1 MHLIPE
7 RVLAPVRGA
16 RAEGPVVAW
25 AKPAAGDPA
34 CLGGPMAH
42 IEITRNDDGSRYE
55 ATVDGAL
62 AGFAEFALT
71 EHAIT
76 FTHTEVDPAFEG
88 QGVGSAL
95 ARGALDDAIHRGDRR
110 IKVVCP
116 FIRAW
121 VERHPDYQEL
131 LEPSRQS

>member
-1 MHLIPE
+1 
-7 RVLAPVRGA
+7 
-16 RAEGPVVAW
+16 
-25 AKPAAGDPA
+25 
-34 CLGGPMAH
+34 MAN

-76 FTHTEVDPAFEG
+76 FTHTEVDPVFEG

>member
-1 MHLIPE
+1 
-7 RVLAPVRGA
+7 
-16 RAEGPVVAW
+16 
-25 AKPAAGDPA
+25 
-34 CLGGPMAH
+34 MAH

-62 AGFAEFALT
+62 AGFAEFVLT

-95 ARGALDDAIHRGDRR
+95 ARGALDDAIRRGDRR

-121 VERHPDYQEL
+121 VERHPDYAARL
-131 LEPSRQS
+131 TLAADR

>member
-7 RVLAPVRGA
+7 RVPAPARGA
-16 RAEGPVVAW
+16 RAEGPLV
-25 AKPAAGDPA
+25 GR
-34 CLGGPMAH
+34 GPPCG
-42 IEITRNDDGSRYE
+42 RNDDGSRYE

-62 AGFAEFALT
+62 TGFAEFTLT

-95 ARGALDDAIHRGDRR
+95 ARGALDDAIRRGDRR

-131 LEPSRQS
+131 LQPSRQS